1 MVDEGIP
8 HPPHLETVVHDRYED
23 CHYLPG
29 ELARTPARAPVGV
42 VTPEQLDATLE
53 AGDQRV
59 GRSLFRT
66 ACPTCV
72 ACEPVRV
79 DVDAFRPSRAQRRVW
94 HRNEGEVRVEVGPPE
109 LTRKR
114 VALWNRHRR
123 ERGLLKE
130 TSRQD
135 PRGYEEWLVQTC
147 APTVE
152 VRYLVGERVVAVSLL
167 DLGRTSANSAYH
179 YFDPADAWRAL
190 GVYSVLKEIE
200 LCRALG
206 MRWYYLGLWIG
217 DCAALRYKT
226 AYAPHERWV
235 RSWDQELASV
245 GGVWT
250 RFETSVQT
258 PAEAADSGGNRGD
271 GLAGG

>member
-1 MVDEGIP
+1 MADEGIP
-8 HPPHLETVVHDRYED
+8 HPPQLERVVHDRYED
-23 CHYLPG
+23 CNYLPG
-29 ELARTPARAPVGV
+29 ELARTPARAPVGI
-42 VTPEQLDATLE
+42 VTPEQLDAALA

-79 DVDAFRPSRAQRRVW
+79 DIDAFRPSRAQRRTW
-94 HRNEGEVRVEVGPPE
+94 QRNEGEVQVEVGPPE
-109 LTRKR
+109 LTRRR

-135 PRGYEEWLVQTC
+135 PRGYEEWLVQSC

-152 VRYLVGERVVAVSLL
+152 VRYLLGERVVAVSLL

-179 YFDPADAWRAL
+179 YFDPAEGRRAL
-190 GVYSVLKEIE
+190 GVYSVLKELEI
-200 LCRALG
+200 CRALG
-206 MRWYYLGLWIG
+206 LRWYYLGLWIG
-217 DCAALRYKT
+217 NCTALRYKT

-235 RSWDQELASV
+235 RRWDNEVASV
-245 GGVWT
+245 EGVWT
-250 RFETSVQT
+250 RFETSPV
-258 PAEAADSGGNRGD
+258 PVGAPNDDE
-271 GLAGG
+271 

>member
-1 MVDEGIP
+1 MAEEVLP
-8 HPPHLETVVHDRYED
+8 HLPHLETVVHDRYED

-42 VTPEQLDATLE
+42 MTPEQLDTALE

-79 DVDAFRPSRAQRRVW
+79 DVASFRPSRAQRRVW
-94 HRNEGEVRVEVGPPE
+94 LRNEGEVRVEVGAPE

-114 VALWNRHRR
+114 VALWNRHRK

-135 PRGYEEWLVQTC
+135 PRGYEEWLVQSC

-167 DLGRTSANSAYH
+167 DLGRSSANSAYH
-179 YFDPADAWRAL
+179 YFDPAEARRGL
-190 GVYSVLKEIE
+190 GVYSVLKEIA

-206 MRWYYLGLWIG
+206 IRWYYLGLWVA
-217 DCAALRYKT
+217 DCSALRYKT
-226 AYAPHERWV
+226 SYVPHERWV
-235 RSWDQELASV
+235 RSWDQALASTE
-245 GGVWT
+245 GVWT
-250 RFETSVQT
+250 RVETTVE
-258 PAEAADSGGNRGD
+258 PRGAAFDEG
-271 GLAGG
+271 